1 MTSSFDDIFVNSYPK
16 LDLHGEI
23 RSSAKVLVNE
33 FINDNYILR
42 NYKVLIVHGK
52 GTGALKEEVFKVL
65 KENKLVLSYHLNHY
79 NDGCTVVYIKNRKE
93 IWDFDMNPVSWT

>member
-1 MTSSFDDIFVNSYPK
+1 MISSFDDIFINSYPK

-23 RSSAKVLVNE
+23 RESVKILVNE

-42 NYKVLIVHGK
+42 NYKVLIIHGK

-65 KENKLVLSYHLNHY
+65 RENKLVVDYHLNHY
-79 NDGCTVVYIKNRKE
+79 NGGCTIAYIKNRK
-93 IWDFDMNPVSWT
+93 D